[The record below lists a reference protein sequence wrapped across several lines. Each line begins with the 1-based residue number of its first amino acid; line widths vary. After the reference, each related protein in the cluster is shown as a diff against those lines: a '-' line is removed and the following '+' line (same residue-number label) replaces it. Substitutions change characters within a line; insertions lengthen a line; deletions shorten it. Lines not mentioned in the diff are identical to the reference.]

1 MNRLRGNPWAILAV
15 LSLGFF
21 MTLLDLTIVNIAI
34 PDMVD
39 RLDASLDQIL
49 WVVNAYALALA
60 VLLITAGRLGDLRG
74 KKTLYLSGVAVF
86 TLASLAC
93 GLARGPAELIAFR
106 AVQGLGA
113 AMLIPQTLSMIVEV
127 FPAGKRGAALGV
139 WGATAGLSG
148 AAGPSLGGLLV
159 SRLDWRWIFYVNV
172 PIGVIVIGLGLVV
185 LPGARRTVRHRF
197 DVPGVVLASASLFC
211 LTFGLIEGEK
221 YDWGGRIWA
230 VLGAAAVLMAVF
242 LLHQRGQQDD
252 EPLVPFSLFKDRSF
266 TIINVVGIAVSFG
279 IVGLSLP
286 LTIYLQSVLGLS
298 AAKAGL
304 VMLALAIGSVVSA
317 GPAGVLSERLGG
329 KYLLMAGMTA
339 FAGGLLWVAVVADA
353 GGSGRGV
360 LAPLFLTG
368 LGAGCTFTPMASEV
382 MRSVPVR
389 LSGAASGVNNAL
401 RQVGS
406 VLAGAVIGAVLQA
419 RLASSLKEQAQ
430 QRAGELPSSVRDP
443 FVQGFAQPGEHLD
456 VGGQSGPRL
465 PSGVPSDLAHRVQ
478 AVAGQV
484 FGHGFV
490 DAMRPTML
498 VSTGVLIAGV
508 LACLALKSVRG
519 PSADSH
525 GLPVSDGELA
535 NRHG

>member
-1 MNRLRGNPWAILAV
+1 MNRWRGNPWAILAV

-34 PDMVD
+34 PDMVE
-39 RLDASLDQIL
+39 RLHASLDQIL

-93 GLARGPAELIAFR
+93 GLAQGPSELIAFR

-113 AMLIPQTLSMIVEV
+113 AMLIPQTLSMIVEI
-127 FPAGKRGAALGV
+127 FPAGKRGAALGI

-148 AAGPSLGGLLV
+148 AAGPGLGGLLV

-172 PIGVIVIGLGLVV
+172 PIGVVVIAAGLLVM
-185 LPGARRTVRHRF
+185 PGARRTVRHRF
-197 DVPGVVLASASLFC
+197 DIPGVVLASASLFC
-211 LTFGLIEGEK
+211 LAFGLIEGEK
-221 YDWGGRIWA
+221 YNWNGGIWA
-230 VLGAAAVLMAVF
+230 MLGAAAVLMAVF
-242 LLHQRGQQDD
+242 LLYQRGQQDN
-252 EPLVPFSLFKDRSF
+252 EPLVPFSLFRDRSF

-279 IVGLSLP
+279 VVGLFLP

-304 VMLALAIGSVVSA
+304 VMLALALGSVVSA

-329 KYLLMAGMTA
+329 KYLMMAGMAA
-339 FAGGLLWVAVVADA
+339 FAGGLLWVAVVADV
-353 GGSGRGV
+353 GGSGGSV
-360 LAPLFLTG
+360 LAPLFLMG

-382 MRSVPVR
+382 MRYVPAH

-419 RLASSLKEQAQ
+419 RLASSLREQAQ
-430 QRAGELPSSVRDP
+430 QRAGELPPSVRGP
-443 FVQGFAQPGEHLD
+443 FVRGFAEPGNHLD
-456 VGGQSGPRL
+456 VGGRSGAKL
-465 PSGVPSDLAHRVQ
+465 PVPSDLADRVQ

-508 LACLALKSVRG
+508 LACLALKSARG
-519 PSADSH
+519 PSANPH
-525 GLPVSDGELA
+525 GLPVSDDEELVSP
-535 NRHG
+535 HG